1 MRKWSRKKSNAKIII
16 GEDTI
21 SCPLEEVQHSRPKVA
36 VGLSF
41 SALAML
47 YSVMLVGVY
56 ITSSHQGLSCP
67 DWPLCPN
74 GFDLP
79 PQKYFFEHYHRVMV
93 VIAAGLIYATAAYAV
108 KNVHPARKTAVIAA
122 IVVSVQIVIGMF
134 VVLTKL
140 QALLVATHLSTGIL
154 LFAMLLM
161 TFLTSYRLAR
171 KHRRGESTTI

>member
-1 MRKWSRKKSNAKIII
+1 
-16 GEDTI
+16 
-21 SCPLEEVQHSRPKVA
+21 VA

-79 PQKYFFEHYHRVMV
+79 PEKYFFEHYHRVMV
-93 VIAAGLIYATAAYAV
+93 VIAAGLIYATAAFAV
-108 KNVHPARKTAVIAA
+108 KNATPARKTALLAA
-122 IVVSVQIVIGMF
+122 IIVSVQIVFGML
-134 VVLTKL
+134 VVNTRLEP
-140 QALLVATHLSTGIL
+140 LLVATHLSTGIL
-154 LFAMLLM
+154 LFAMTLM
-161 TFLTSYRLAR
+161 TFLTSYRPA
-171 KHRRGESTTI
+171 KKQQKSSTL

>member
-1 MRKWSRKKSNAKIII
+1 
-16 GEDTI
+16 
-21 SCPLEEVQHSRPKVA
+21 LEVQARSKVA

-79 PQKYFFEHYHRVMV
+79 PEKYFFEHYHRVMV
-93 VIAAGLIYATAAYAV
+93 VIAAGLIYATAAFAV
-108 KNVHPARKTAVIAA
+108 KNATPARKTALLAAVI
-122 IVVSVQIVIGMF
+122 VSVQITLGML
-134 VVLTKL
+134 VVNTHLEP
-140 QALLVATHLSTGIL
+140 LLVATHLSTGIL
-154 LFAMLLM
+154 LFAMTLM
-161 TFLTSYRLAR
+161 TFLASYRLAKKR
-171 KHRRGESTTI
+171 QESSTL